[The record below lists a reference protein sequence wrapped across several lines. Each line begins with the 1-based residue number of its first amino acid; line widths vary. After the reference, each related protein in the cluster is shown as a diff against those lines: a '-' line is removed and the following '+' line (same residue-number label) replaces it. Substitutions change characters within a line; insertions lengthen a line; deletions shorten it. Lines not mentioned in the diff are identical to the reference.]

1 MSASSQDNYGLLL
14 SYLELISDYSDER
27 HQENDYFKRRYDQL
41 WAYGDCYTSDKLTHQ
56 HCLLVKNVQSG
67 ILELHCSRHYHKEVY
82 FIRLSLRTLLRELR
96 NPSVVKSHYLFLSV
110 AADLSYKLV
119 ESTKATCCECFS
131 TNRAD
136 SVYLL
141 FAEINIH
148 CQDFKKEVKIILIS
162 PSYEISKSSLYDEH
176 DVYFKPPDNVS
187 LEEEPLTTR
196 IHSLLS
202 LSSLRRLHYFPNN
215 LEQLRSIRS
224 LFQHVRCLTT
234 EMNSYLIDK
243 DSDKFQLSDS
253 IIVHAGFLRNSD
265 LDDFSF
271 IGNEMSQ
278 LVMLGIQKTMLLDY
292 PNGIKYLRNLEVL
305 DANDTLITKE
315 LPNYVKNL
323 KRLSIIGV
331 GKSSRIITLPGSR
344 MCFKKINMN
353 ETDSVL
359 ETALGLKVSG
369 KSHSFLSA
377 KVQMPNIIRNVSVSS
392 LKILRFPECNIMK
405 FPDEILKMDLLEE
418 LDISNNKIKSIPLS
432 LFTLKNL
439 KKVNVRSN
447 VAKFYGNANV
457 KISANLT
464 HLIMSGNNLPSFF
477 ASVKDLS
484 HVKNLAI
491 SNWHLHQYSD
501 VFVNSKQLEVF
512 SASLCGLKVL
522 PDSTFD
528 LLGQLKYM
536 DLSGNRFEKLPFSIG
551 RLNNLCVLTLQMN
564 SLKYL
569 PDSFCNLSSLT
580 CLKIGSSQLEELP
593 EDFFNLRKL
602 KVLDL
607 SSNKLKSFPR
617 ITMLQDSLNYLD
629 LSNNGLT
636 EFPDL
641 QNAPNLENV
650 ELYDNKIK
658 RVPAYIVKR
667 SVLHKLNVSYNQV
680 EELPFE
686 EVRDDLII
694 HVGNNNFVIPPN
706 EIVDLGMEKIK
717 SYYKDLRRKK
727 VDIIPEVKLILLGN
741 TSAGKTTIGRNLSK
755 HDHPPKPSD
764 RTRVLEASTFDIN
777 REDKNFKFTV
787 FDLAGHDVYDSTHR
801 LFFSSNSI
809 YILVVDMS
817 LYNYQEFYPLVGKWY
832 DMLTCYSPKCNV
844 ILVGTHEDVLKRE
857 QAEKILKEMRRELGK
872 HVEKYCNHHPKR
884 ENVVLPDIV
893 AELSINCRNKSHPSY
908 GEIMNLLFK
917 LCKLKKNVSLV
928 SSVPYSWQQFED
940 ALKTYKNKYYLS
952 LDDLQLRIE
961 ELKIT
966 DVYTVLEYFNLTGK
980 VLYFK
985 SGKLGS
991 YVFHQPLLI
1000 ADALRSVFMHD
1011 NDQLLL
1017 KSSRSLLKFWLPKEE
1032 PIEVGEKIMN
1042 AAKLEGVTG
1051 VVLEAMGK
1059 DIDNGI
1065 FTKKCLEILFH
1076 ARLGHDVDAEL
1087 LVDLVKKFEYC
1098 YEINKLEAEGHNF
1111 YDYQPN
1117 EKTFCFP
1124 CYLKP
1129 SKSTKK
1135 LEEFFTTKFSDKS
1148 VSTQIIVDV
1157 GIRCI
1162 EVVTRLV
1169 VIIHNYASLAKLVW
1183 KYGMIAVIG
1192 QVKVLIQH
1200 TLLETGGFRITASA
1214 QSEEKYK
1221 KQIHEKLWRIH
1232 ECIIKLL
1239 TTLPGLQ
1246 YQAFITCP
1254 VCIKSKSKKIHY
1266 FPLLHARKDFS
1277 ETAEKLCPVCESY
1290 ILVNEL
1296 MMASASMYGYAQVE
1310 NVAQFLKN
1318 DKFVQGEFTL
1328 IATLLEM
1335 DHRVKDIRYESSISN
1350 SPGPSYW
1357 IYLLVKYYVSEKGE
1371 DGYIEKLINSLQFLD
1386 LNDSAERLRDKVED
1400 LRRLN

>member
-27 HQENDYFKRRYDQL
+27 HQENDYFIRRYDQL
-41 WAYGDCYTSDKLTHQ
+41 RAYGDCYTSDKLTHQ

-202 LSSLRRLHYFPNN
+202 LSSPRRLHYFPNN

-278 LVMLGIQKTMLLDY
+278 LVMLGIQKTM
-292 PNGIKYLRNLEVL
+292 
-305 DANDTLITKE
+305 
-315 LPNYVKNL
+315 
-323 KRLSIIGV
+323 
-331 GKSSRIITLPGSR
+331 
-344 MCFKKINMN
+344 
-353 ETDSVL
+353 
-359 ETALGLKVSG
+359 
-369 KSHSFLSA
+369 
-377 KVQMPNIIRNVSVSS
+377 
-392 LKILRFPECNIMK
+392 
-405 FPDEILKMDLLEE
+405 
-418 LDISNNKIKSIPLS
+418 
-432 LFTLKNL
+432 
-439 KKVNVRSN
+439 
-447 VAKFYGNANV
+447 
-457 KISANLT
+457 
-464 HLIMSGNNLPSFF
+464 
-477 ASVKDLS
+477 
-484 HVKNLAI
+484 
-491 SNWHLHQYSD
+491 
-501 VFVNSKQLEVF
+501 
-512 SASLCGLKVL
+512 
-522 PDSTFD
+522 
-528 LLGQLKYM
+528 KYM

-551 RLNNLCVLTLQMN
+551 RLNNLCVLTLQVN

-741 TSAGKTTIGRNLSK
+741 TGAGKTTIGRNLSK

-1011 NDQLLL
+1011 NDQLLS

-1200 TLLETGGFRITASA
+1200 TLLETGGFRITVSA